1 MGDPRTKSSLGIIT
15 HQGHISQV
23 NANHH
28 SVSNSVSEN
37 ITSRASCDAK
47 KAHVHDLLSF
57 TRKTL
62 ISEQNQIIWSHSSP
76 SNMET
81 EILTQL
87 KSCQRGVL
95 AKRRYSLTGLWRTP
109 WRPFSLPQ
117 EHLKMLASGECYDNC
132 QSHTCHS
139 LQRILTH
146 TSRGT
151 CEIEIVD
158 KRRTGQERPV

>member
-1 MGDPRTKSSLGIIT
+1 MTS
-15 HQGHISQV
+15 
-23 NANHH
+23 
-28 SVSNSVSEN
+28 SVSRE
-37 ITSRASCDAK
+37 
-47 KAHVHDLLSF
+47 
-57 TRKTL
+57 KTL
-62 ISEQNQIIWSHSSP
+62 ISEQTQIIWIHSSP

-109 WRPFSLPQ
+109 WRPSSLPQ

-146 TSRGT
+146 TPRG
-151 CEIEIVD
+151 E
-158 KRRTGQERPV
+158 KKPVSTQNISHILPQFVTKVPPWPCGCRQPFPSAGTKPSSEALPPV